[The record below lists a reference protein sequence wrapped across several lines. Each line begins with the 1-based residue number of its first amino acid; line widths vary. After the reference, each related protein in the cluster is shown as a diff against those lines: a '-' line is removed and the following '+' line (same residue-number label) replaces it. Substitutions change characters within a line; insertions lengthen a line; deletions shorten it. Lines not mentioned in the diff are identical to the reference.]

1 VATFLAPVS
10 AFTAGFLTFFL
21 ACLLIIKKDRGN
33 PLNRAIAFVLLIGS
47 VMQTANGM
55 AVVDSTD
62 VALWRSLVL
71 ICELLLPAAL
81 LYTGLALMR
90 VAGVQGE
97 MGAHWRAHAVAV
109 IGAGLGILAWS
120 EGTFQIKSGL
130 VTLGPLGRVDY
141 IFIVFTLALGLAQLE
156 QILRGARDPFR
167 YQLKFIV
174 IGLGAFAGY
183 KVYESS
189 RLLLFP
195 VWQPDGALVDSLVT
209 VISIALVIYGLR
221 RVHVQEV
228 KVQVYVAPQV
238 LYGSVTFLVIGLY
251 LFAVG
256 VVGELLRYTD
266 QSLGS
271 ALSTLVIFLAVVGLV
286 VVLSSR
292 TARSSLKRTIS
303 RYFYR
308 VKYDYRSKWLELTEA
323 FRSCAS
329 VDAILDRFLDV
340 LSATF
345 GAGRISIWIRF
356 EADGRF
362 HQVRTINTESA
373 PPPMDLHHPLIQ
385 KLVDTEGPLG
395 LEELK
400 SARNTRIDDCFWTIT
415 RAVLCVPLRSDNRL
429 MGFVTLSQERGAAY
443 GTDDADLLRAIA
455 YHVAMLVSLAELAE
469 ERRAASELDAL
480 HRFSA
485 FCLHDIKNL
494 AARLSLVIQNA
505 EVYGQDPAF
514 QQSAMR
520 TVSTTVQKMTA
531 LIAKLSPGSRA
542 IPATDEGQWEVFEL
556 QAVLSETV
564 DSLNG
569 GLRVPIRI
577 INEPLSPVRMK
588 RDQIQQVLLNVILN
602 AQQACGEHGAIE
614 IRTSCGEGS
623 AIITISDNGSGISPS
638 VLRTLFHPFQTTK
651 KEGFGV
657 GLYECKR
664 IVEAHEGTMC
674 IESQVGHG
682 TTVRITLPFAS
693 EINVLSEV
701 SHTRSQAEV

>member
-1 VATFLAPVS
+1 MATSLAPVS
-10 AFTAGFLTFFL
+10 AFIAALLTFSL
-21 ACLLIIKKDRGN
+21 ACLLIIKKDRAN

-47 VMQTANGM
+47 VMQAANGM

-62 VALWRSLVL
+62 VPLWRGLAL
-71 ICELLLPAAL
+71 ICELLFPAAL

-90 VAGVQGE
+90 VAGLQGE

-109 IGAGLGILAWS
+109 IGAGLGFLAWS
-120 EGTFQIKSGL
+120 GITFQIKSGL
-130 VTLGPLGRVDY
+130 ITLGRVDY

-156 QILRGARDPFR
+156 QILRGARDPIR
-167 YQLKFIV
+167 YQLKFIA
-174 IGLGAFAGY
+174 IGLGAFGGY

-195 VWQPDGALVDSLVT
+195 VWQPDGALVNSLVT
-209 VISIALVIYGLR
+209 MISIALVIYGLR
-221 RVHVQEV
+221 RVHVQEL
-228 KVQVYVAPQV
+228 KAKVYVAPQV

-292 TARSSLKRTIS
+292 TVRSSLKRTIS

-345 GAGRISIWIRF
+345 GAGRISIWMRF

-385 KLVDTEGPLG
+385 KLIDTEGPLG
-395 LEELK
+395 VEELK
-400 SARNTRIDDCFWTIT
+400 SARSAVTDDYFWELTK
-415 RAVLCVPLRSDNRL
+415 AVLCVPLRSDNRL
-429 MGFVTLSQERGAAY
+429 VGFVALSQERGAAY

-455 YHVAMLVSLAELAE
+455 HHVAMLVSLAELAE

-531 LIAKLSPGSRA
+531 LIAKLSPGSRS
-542 IPATDEGQWEVFEL
+542 IPTTDQGQWEVFEF

-564 DSLNG
+564 D
-569 GLRVPIRI
+569 
-577 INEPLSPVRMK
+577 
-588 RDQIQQVLLNVILN
+588 
-602 AQQACGEHGAIE
+602 
-614 IRTSCGEGS
+614 
-623 AIITISDNGSGISPS
+623 
-638 VLRTLFHPFQTTK
+638 
-651 KEGFGV
+651 
-657 GLYECKR
+657 
-664 IVEAHEGTMC
+664 
-674 IESQVGHG
+674 
-682 TTVRITLPFAS
+682 
-693 EINVLSEV
+693 
-701 SHTRSQAEV
+701 

>member
-1 VATFLAPVS
+1 MATFLAPVS
-10 AFTAGFLTFFL
+10 AFIAGLLTFSL
-21 ACLLIIKKDRGN
+21 ACLLIAKKDRAN
-33 PLNRAIAFVLLIGS
+33 PLNRAIAFVLVIGS
-47 VMQTANGM
+47 AMQIFNGM
-55 AVVDSTD
+55 ALADSTD
-62 VALWRSLVL
+62 VPLWRGLAL
-71 ICELLLPAAL
+71 MCELLLPAAL
-81 LYTGLALMR
+81 LYIGLALMR
-90 VAGVQGE
+90 VAGLQVD
-97 MGAHWRAHAVAV
+97 MGVHWRTHAVAM
-109 IGAGLGILAWS
+109 IGAGLSFLAWS
-120 EGTFQIKSGL
+120 NMTFYSKNG
-130 VTLGPLGRVDY
+130 VVALGPLGRVDY

-156 QILRGARDPFR
+156 QILRGARDPIR

-174 IGLGAFAGY
+174 IGLGAFGGY
-183 KVYESS
+183 KLYESS
-189 RLLLFP
+189 TLLLFP
-195 VWQPDGALVDSLVT
+195 IWQPDDVLVDSIVT
-209 VISIALVIYGLR
+209 LTSIGLMVYGLR

-228 KVQVYVAPQV
+228 KAKVYVAPQV

-266 QSLGS
+266 QSIGS

-292 TARSSLKRTIS
+292 TVRSSLKRTIS

-323 FRSCAS
+323 FRSCVS

-340 LSATF
+340 LSTTF
-345 GAGRISIWIRF
+345 GAGRMSIWMRF

-373 PPPMDLHHPLIQ
+373 PPPMGFHHPLIQ
-385 KLVDTEGPLG
+385 KLNETEGPLG
-395 LEELK
+395 VEELK
-400 SARNTRIDDCFWTIT
+400 SARMGGTDEYFWEQTK
-415 RAVLCVPLRSDNRL
+415 AVLCVPLRSDNRL
-429 MGFVTLSQERGAAY
+429 VGFVTLSQERGAVY
-443 GTDDADLLRAIA
+443 GTDDADLLRAISH
-455 YHVAMLVSLAELAE
+455 HVAMLVSLAELAE
-469 ERRAASELDAL
+469 ERRAASELEAL

-531 LIAKLSPGSRA
+531 LITKLSPGSRGTQ
-542 IPATDEGQWEVFEL
+542 PTDQGQWEVFEL
-556 QAVLSETV
+556 HAVLSETV

-569 GLRVPIRI
+569 GLRVPIRRI
-577 INEPLSPVRMK
+577 EEALPPVRIK

-602 AQQACGEHGAIE
+602 AQQACGERGEIE
-614 IRTSCGEGS
+614 IRTVRGERG
-623 AIITISDNGSGISPS
+623 AIITVSDNGAGIQPS

-651 KEGFGV
+651 KEGLGV

-664 IVEAHEGTMC
+664 IIESHGGTMY
-674 IESQVGHG
+674 IESQVGQG
-682 TTVRITLPFAS
+682 TSVRITLPFAS
-693 EINVLSEV
+693 EANAVFEIT
-701 SHTRSQAEV
+701 HTRSKAEV

>member
-1 VATFLAPVS
+1 
-10 AFTAGFLTFFL
+10 
-21 ACLLIIKKDRGN
+21 
-33 PLNRAIAFVLLIGS
+33 
-47 VMQTANGM
+47 MQAANGM
-55 AVVDSTD
+55 ALVDSTD
-62 VALWRSLVL
+62 VLLWRGLAL
-71 ICELLLPAAL
+71 LCELFFPAAL

-90 VAGVQGE
+90 FTHLQGE
-97 MGAHWRAHAVAV
+97 AGARWRAHAVTI
-109 IGAGLGILAWS
+109 IGVALSGLAWS
-120 EGTFQIKSGL
+120 ELTFQTRGGI
-130 VTLGPLGRVDY
+130 VTLGGLGRVDY

-156 QILRGARDPFR
+156 QILRGARDPIR

-174 IGLGAFAGY
+174 IGLGALGGY
-183 KVYESS
+183 RVYESS
-189 RLLLFP
+189 RFLLFP
-195 VWQPDGALVDSLVT
+195 IWQPDDALVHSLVT
-209 VISIALVIYGLR
+209 LVSIGLVIYGLR
-221 RVHVQEV
+221 RVHVQQI
-228 KVQVYVAPQV
+228 KPKVYVAPQV

-292 TARSSLKRTIS
+292 TVRSSLKRTIS

-308 VKYDYRSKWLELTEA
+308 VKYDYRAKWLELTEA
-323 FRSCAS
+323 FRACAS

-345 GAGRISIWIRF
+345 GAGRISIWMRF

-362 HQVRTINTESA
+362 HQVRTVNTELA
-373 PPPMDLHHPLIQ
+373 PPPMSHDHPLVQ
-385 KLVDTEGPLG
+385 KLRDTEGPLG
-395 LEELK
+395 VEELR
-400 SARNTRIDDCFWTIT
+400 SARTAGTDDYFWDMT

-429 MGFVTLSQERGAAY
+429 VGFVTLSQERGAAY

-455 YHVAMLVSLAELAE
+455 HHVAMLLSLAELAE
-469 ERRAASELDAL
+469 ERRAASELEAL

-531 LIAKLSPGSRA
+531 LIAKLSPGSGA
-542 IPATDEGQWEVFEL
+542 AHTVDQGQWEVIDL
-556 QAVLSETV
+556 HAVLSETV

-569 GLRVPIRI
+569 GLRVPIRRI
-577 INEPLSPVRMK
+577 EATLPPVRMK

-602 AQQACGEHGAIE
+602 AQQACGDQGAIE
-614 IRTSCGEGS
+614 IKTFCNERA
-623 AIITISDNGSGISPS
+623 AIITISDNGPGISPS

-651 KEGFGV
+651 KEGLGV

-664 IVEAHEGTMC
+664 IVESHQGTMC

-682 TTVRITLPFAS
+682 TSVRITLPFAS
-693 EINVLSEV
+693 EASVSSEITL
-701 SHTRSQAEV
+701 TRSKAEA

>member
-1 VATFLAPVS
+1 M
-10 AFTAGFLTFFL
+10 
-21 ACLLIIKKDRGN
+21 KKARGN
-33 PLNRAIAFVLLIGS
+33 HLNRAIAFVLMIGS
-47 VMQTANGM
+47 VMQGANGM
-55 AVVDSTD
+55 ALVDSTD
-62 VALWRSLVL
+62 VPLWRGFTLL
-71 ICELLLPAAL
+71 CELLLPAAL

-90 VAGVQGE
+90 LAGLQGE
-97 MGAHWRAHAVAV
+97 MGAYWRAHAVAM
-109 IGAGLGILAWS
+109 IGVGLSFLAWS
-120 EGTFQIKSGL
+120 EMTFHSKGGL
-130 VTLGPLGRVDY
+130 ITLGILGRVDY
-141 IFIVFTLALGLAQLE
+141 TFIVFTLALGLAQLE
-156 QILRGARDPFR
+156 QTLRGARDPIR

-174 IGLGAFAGY
+174 IGLGAFGGY
-183 KVYESS
+183 KIYESS

-195 VWQPDGALVDSLVT
+195 VWQPDGVLVDSLVAM
-209 VISIALVIYGLR
+209 VSIALVVYGLR
-221 RVHVQEV
+221 RIHVQEV
-228 KVQVYVAPQV
+228 RVQVYVAPQV

-271 ALSTLVIFLAVVGLV
+271 ALSTLIIFLAVVGLV

-292 TARSSLKRTIS
+292 TVRSSLRRTIS

-323 FRSCAS
+323 FRSCVS

-340 LSATF
+340 LSTTF
-345 GAGRISIWIRF
+345 GAGRISIWMRF
-356 EADGRF
+356 EADRRF
-362 HQVRTINTESA
+362 HRVRTINTESA
-373 PPPMDLHHPLIQ
+373 PPPMGLHHPLIQ

-395 LEELK
+395 IEELK
-400 SARNTRIDDCFWTIT
+400 SARNGRTDEYFWEHTK
-415 RAVLCVPLRSDNRL
+415 AVLCVPLRSDNRL
-429 MGFVTLSQERGAAY
+429 VGFVMLSQERGAAY

-455 YHVAMLVSLAELAE
+455 HHVAMLVSLAELAE
-469 ERRAASELDAL
+469 DRRAASELEAL

-520 TVSTTVQKMTA
+520 TVSTTVQKMMA
-531 LIAKLSPGSRA
+531 LITKLSPGSRA
-542 IPATDEGQWEVFEL
+542 VPPTDQGEWEVFEL
-556 QAVLSETV
+556 HAVLSETM

-569 GLRVPIRI
+569 GLRVPIRRI
-577 INEPLSPVRMK
+577 EDALPPVRMK

-602 AQQACGEHGAIE
+602 AQQACGEQGEIE
-614 IRTSCGEGS
+614 IKTVCGERK
-623 AIITISDNGSGISPS
+623 AIITVSDTGPGIQPS

-651 KEGFGV
+651 KEGLGV

-664 IVEAHEGTMC
+664 IIESHEGTMC

-682 TTVRITLPFAS
+682 TLVRITLPFAS
-693 EINVLSEV
+693 EANALPRM
-701 SHTRSQAEV
+701 SHTRSEAEA